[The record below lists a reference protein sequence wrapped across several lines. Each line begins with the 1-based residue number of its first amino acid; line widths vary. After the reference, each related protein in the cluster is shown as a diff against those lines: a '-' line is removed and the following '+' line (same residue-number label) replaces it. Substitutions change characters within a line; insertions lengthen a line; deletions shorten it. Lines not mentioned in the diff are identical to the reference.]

1 MVPRLRLAD
10 LLAGMSVVVD
20 LGYGLPM
27 ETAMRSCVVGTAL
40 ARKMGLSEREASDVF
55 YVSLLLH
62 VGCLAYSHE
71 TAAAFGD
78 DAAVH
83 RAVVR
88 TTTAPE
94 VFSVLIPEATRG
106 LPARA
111 RLKSV
116 VSLAATG
123 SAFAKRHDIA
133 SCEAARAV
141 ARRIGLSENVSTALH
156 DVHECWNGRGA
167 RRLKG
172 DQIALAARVAR
183 VATEAV
189 FLAAIVD
196 ADMALPTLRRFAGRR
211 LDPDVTAVFTANA
224 PALYAEASSGDPR
237 MTVLEVE
244 PASHMEIDAKGLAAV
259 AAAFGDLIDVKT
271 PYTHGHSGETAR
283 LSVLAATRLGL
294 DGEAVAQL
302 HVAAL
307 LHDVGRAGVSN
318 AV

>member
-1 MVPRLRLAD
+1 MSADRRPIVVAGGVHRLRRRLGPTAWFVLEGLLSASHGEAARCRSTATVRSLAAD
-10 LLAGMSVVVD
+10 LGMSKDTV
-20 LGYGLPM
+20 
-27 ETAMRSCVVGTAL
+27 ARAL
-40 ARKMGLSEREASDVF
+40 ARLSAAGIVVAEQQRAPAGTFATGS
-55 YVSLLLH
+55 
-62 VGCLAYSHE
+62 YSHE

-224 PALYAEASSGDPR
+224 PALYAEASSGDGAW
-237 MTVLEVE
+237 LGEVE
-244 PASHMEIDAKGLAAV
+244 FGEGAVVGIGGVFDHRPSDDAAEEPAGQSCL
-259 AAAFGDLIDVKT
+259 T
-271 PYTHGHSGETAR
+271 
-283 LSVLAATRLGL
+283 
-294 DGEAVAQL
+294 
-302 HVAAL
+302 
-307 LHDVGRAGVSN
+307 
-318 AV
+318 